1 MPYPIT
7 SNTRAFWFPGP
18 WIGGITMVLAP
29 LLLLTGVLLRI
40 RYNFFFPHQLQAYK
54 ENPTLMFSAYSF
66 FLAGNILLWPAVIT
80 LAQLIGNKKPGWAM
94 WGGIFVVFGLFAR
107 TFHAGADHLAFQLV
121 NVQGIETATK
131 AVADAYGAPH
141 IISALSLLILTGW
154 TILAIGAYLS
164 GTLNIWCSVALALM
178 SALMMGVLKGSSV
191 VSVIA
196 TTGLC
201 IALVPAGVKLLKALP
216 APGYKAI
223 AGWTLFI
230 IAFVV
235 LLFVIGRAG

>member
-1 MPYPIT
+1 MPYQSIN
-7 SNTRAFWFPGP
+7 SSRGFWFSGP
-18 WIGGITMVLAP
+18 WVGGIALILAP

-40 RYNFFFPHQLQAYK
+40 RYNFFFPDQLQAYK
-54 ENPTLMFSAYSF
+54 ENPGLMFSAYSF
-66 FLAGNILLWPAVIT
+66 FLAGNMLLWPAVIT

-94 WGGIFVVFGLFAR
+94 WGGIFVMFGLFAR

-131 AVADAYGAPH
+131 AVADSYGAPH
-141 IISALSLLILTGW
+141 IVSTLSLLIIAGW

-164 GTLNIWCSVALALM
+164 RTLNIWCSVALALM
-178 SALMMGVLKGSSV
+178 SALMLGVLKGSSV

-196 TTGLC
+196 TAGLC
-201 IALVPAGVKLLKALP
+201 IAFVPAGVKLLKELP
-216 APGYKAI
+216 APGYKSI
-223 AGWTLFI
+223 AGWTVFI
-230 IAFVV
+230 IVFVA

>member
-40 RYNFFFPHQLQAYK
+40 RYNFFFPHQLQAHK